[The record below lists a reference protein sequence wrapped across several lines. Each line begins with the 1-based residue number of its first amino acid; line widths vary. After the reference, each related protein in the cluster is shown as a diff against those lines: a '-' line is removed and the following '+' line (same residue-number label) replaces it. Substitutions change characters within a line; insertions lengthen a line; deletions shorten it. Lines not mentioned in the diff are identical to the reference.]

1 MQSCVFD
8 APKCTRVLERTIKA
22 CGVRIIF
29 RNLCLNISENACSR
43 AFLTPRSVRRY
54 SRGQQKRAG
63 CVLSLETFAKYFREC
78 VNHAFFMSRSVQGY
92 SRGRQK
98 RAGCALSEIFT
109 EFTELIDIS
118 RSRVKIMLEVA
129 VGGVEQRLG
138 NLALGPEL

>member
-1 MQSCVFD
+1 MQPCVFD
-8 APKCTRVLERTIKA
+8 APKCTRVLERTAKA

-29 RNLCLNISENACSR
+29 RNLCLNISENACNR

-54 SRGQQKRAG
+54 SRG
-63 CVLSLETFAKYFREC
+63 
-78 VNHAFFMSRSVQGY
+78 
-92 SRGRQK
+92 RQK
-98 RAGCALSEIFT
+98 SAGCALSEIFT

-118 RSRVKIMLEVA
+118 RSRVKIMLEVV

>member
-1 MQSCVFD
+1 MREPCVFD

-22 CGVRIIF
+22 CGVRIIL

-43 AFLTPRSVRRY
+43 AFLTSRSVRRY
-54 SRGQQKRAG
+54 SRGRQKSAG
-63 CVLSLETFAKYFREC
+63 CV
-78 VNHAFFMSRSVQGY
+78 
-92 SRGRQK
+92 
-98 RAGCALSEIFT
+98 LSEIFT

-118 RSRVKIMLEVA
+118 RSRVKIMLEVV

>member
-1 MQSCVFD
+1 MQFTAIFAVAENTFY
-8 APKCTRVLERTIKA
+8 KGTRDDGKKVR
-22 CGVRIIF
+22 GVRIIF

-54 SRGQQKRAG
+54 SRGQQKSAG
-63 CVLSLETFAKYFREC
+63 CV
-78 VNHAFFMSRSVQGY
+78 
-92 SRGRQK
+92 
-98 RAGCALSEIFT
+98 LSEIFT

-118 RSRVKIMLEVA
+118 RSRVKIMLEVV